1 MNIMRKKILVAIA
14 TLISL
19 TSWAVTTVES
29 QPGKLESLLT
39 DHSITSLKVTG
50 TIDARDFKFIADNLL
65 ALSEI
70 DLSEVTIAAYCNEET
85 ATFGADNNFAAASIP
100 CTSFFGKSIT
110 SVVLP
115 ASVKSIGFAAFAGC
129 DQLTTIAF
137 PASLNSISGYA
148 FSGSGLTSV
157 ELPASVKTVG
167 EGAFAR
173 CENLASATVGSE
185 NIGKDAFYADAALAA
200 LTLNKEVKT
209 IGDGAFKSCAALT
222 GINIEGTALES
233 IGDEAFAYTSI
244 SALDLSAQKSLK
256 TVGGWALA
264 KTPISTATLP
274 NSVNTMGE
282 GTFFYAAQ
290 LENTNLPDSL
300 TTVPAFTFA
309 GAEAL
314 VGESIVPATA
324 TEMGDFSF
332 YNACAMPNF
341 TIPKSINRIGTKAM
355 AGMTGLDT
363 IKAHSDAVP
372 ALGDSVWAGIDQPSV
387 KLGLT
392 NMALAEDFA
401 HAAQWEHFHIL
412 KNYLLGDVNGDG
424 NLDVADATLLISY
437 ILGENPNPF
446 HLELANI
453 IDDGVIDVTDVSA
466 LINMILSGDQIII
479 RRAPV
484 TPHTTTLR

>member
-70 DLSEVTIAAYCNEET
+70 DLSEATIAAYCDEET
-85 ATFGADNNFAAASIP
+85 AIFGADNNFAAASIP
-100 CTSFFGKSIT
+100 CTSFFGKPIT

-137 PASLNSISGYA
+137 PASLDSISGYA

-185 NIGKDAFYADAALAA
+185 NIGKDAFYADAAL
-200 LTLNKEVKT
+200 TLNKEVKT

-222 GINIEGTALES
+222 GINIEGSALES
-233 IGDEAFAYTSI
+233 IGNEAFAYTSI

-256 TVGGWALA
+256 TVGCWALA

-274 NSVNTMGE
+274 NSVSTMGE
-282 GTFFYAAQ
+282 GTFFYATQ
-290 LENTNLPDSL
+290 LETTNLPDSL

-324 TEMGDFSF
+324 TEIGDFSF
-332 YNACAMPNF
+332 YNACAMANF
-341 TIPKSINRIGTKAM
+341 AIPKSINRIGTKAM

-372 ALGDSVWAGIDQPSV
+372 ELGDSVWAGIDQPNV
-387 KLGLT
+387 KLDLT

-401 HAAQWEHFHIL
+401 HAEQWEHFHIL

-479 RRAPV
+479 RRTPV

>member
-1 MNIMRKKILVAIA
+1 M
-14 TLISL
+14 
-19 TSWAVTTVES
+19 
-29 QPGKLESLLT
+29 
-39 DHSITSLKVTG
+39 
-50 TIDARDFKFIADNLL
+50 
-65 ALSEI
+65 
-70 DLSEVTIAAYCNEET
+70 
-85 ATFGADNNFAAASIP
+85 
-100 CTSFFGKSIT
+100 
-110 SVVLP
+110 
-115 ASVKSIGFAAFAGC
+115 
-129 DQLTTIAF
+129 
-137 PASLNSISGYA
+137 
-148 FSGSGLTSV
+148 
-157 ELPASVKTVG
+157 
-167 EGAFAR
+167 
-173 CENLASATVGSE
+173 
-185 NIGKDAFYADAALAA
+185 
-200 LTLNKEVKT
+200 
-209 IGDGAFKSCAALT
+209 
-222 GINIEGTALES
+222 
-233 IGDEAFAYTSI
+233 
-244 SALDLSAQKSLK
+244 
-256 TVGGWALA
+256 A

-274 NSVNTMGE
+274 NSVSSVGE

-290 LENTNLPDSL
+290 LETTNLPDNL

-314 VGESIVPATA
+314 VAENIVPATA
-324 TEMGDFSF
+324 TEMGYFSF

-387 KLGLT
+387 KLDLT

-453 IDDGVIDVTDVSA
+453 IDDGVIDVTDVST

-479 RRAPV
+479 RRSPV
-484 TPHTTTLR
+484 TPHSTLR

>member
-70 DLSEVTIAAYCNEET
+70 DLSEAIIAAYCDEET
-85 ATFGADNNFAAASIP
+85 AIFGADNNFAAASIP

-129 DQLTTIAF
+129 EQLTTIAF
-137 PASLNSISGYA
+137 PASLDSISGYA

-173 CENLASATVGSE
+173 CENLASATVG
-185 NIGKDAFYADAALAA
+185 LAA

-209 IGDGAFKSCAALT
+209 IGDGAFKSCSALT
-222 GINIEGTALES
+222 GINIEGTALKS
-233 IGDEAFAYTSI
+233 IGNEAFAYSNI

-274 NSVNTMGE
+274 NSVSTMGK
-282 GTFFYAAQ
+282 GTFFYAAL
-290 LENTNLPDSL
+290 LENTNMPDSL

-314 VGESIVPATA
+314 VAESIVPATA

-387 KLGLT
+387 KLDLT

-424 NLDVADATLLISY
+424 NLDVADVTLLISY

-453 IDDGVIDVTDVSA
+453 IDDSVTDVTDVSA

-479 RRAPV
+479 RRSPV

>member
-1 MNIMRKKILVAIA
+1 
-14 TLISL
+14 
-19 TSWAVTTVES
+19 
-29 QPGKLESLLT
+29 
-39 DHSITSLKVTG
+39 
-50 TIDARDFKFIADNLL
+50 
-65 ALSEI
+65 
-70 DLSEVTIAAYCNEET
+70 
-85 ATFGADNNFAAASIP
+85 
-100 CTSFFGKSIT
+100 
-110 SVVLP
+110 
-115 ASVKSIGFAAFAGC
+115 
-129 DQLTTIAF
+129 
-137 PASLNSISGYA
+137 
-148 FSGSGLTSV
+148 
-157 ELPASVKTVG
+157 
-167 EGAFAR
+167 
-173 CENLASATVGSE
+173 
-185 NIGKDAFYADAALAA
+185 
-200 LTLNKEVKT
+200 
-209 IGDGAFKSCAALT
+209 
-222 GINIEGTALES
+222 
-233 IGDEAFAYTSI
+233 
-244 SALDLSAQKSLK
+244 
-256 TVGGWALA
+256 
-264 KTPISTATLP
+264 
-274 NSVNTMGE
+274 NSVSTMGE
-282 GTFFYAAQ
+282 GAFFYAAQ
-290 LENTNLPDSL
+290 LETTNLPDSL

-332 YNACAMPNF
+332 YNACAMANF
-341 TIPKSINRIGTKAM
+341 AIPKSINRIGTKAM

-387 KLGLT
+387 KLDLT

-479 RRAPV
+479 RRTPV
-484 TPHTTTLR
+484 TPHTTLR